1 MAVRYKLEKHTQ
13 QQKQTYIACVHFYY
27 ALGRIHVGGP
37 NTYTKYMNI
46 CLFRL
51 FVPLGGA
58 REARAGRTALAVSLA
73 NFRSDDAKTTSAGVA
88 ATVLSARALH
98 VLISTSTCRRLPCC
112 APVRLASGA
121 GYIATLVMAVLISIF
136 RSVCH
141 LLKTD

>member
-13 QQKQTYIACVHFYY
+13 HTTTKTNIHYYY

-37 NTYTKYMNI
+37 NTYIKYMNI

-88 ATVLSARALH
+88 ATVLSAREHLMC
-98 VLISTSTCRRLPCC
+98 SSPLPLVVVS
-112 APVRLASGA
+112 PV
-121 GYIATLVMAVLISIF
+121 V
-136 RSVCH
+136 H
-141 LLKTD
+141 LF